1 MLRTRQLLTVACV
14 VCGWGVTSCTSQI
27 PAERSPADTQL
38 PGQQIQLAPE
48 AIETAGIQTTEVV
61 GACLPQTLESSG
73 RIGLN
78 ENRVARVGALLDGRI
93 VEVLANVGDR
103 VVEGQSL
110 AVLQSHEVDDARAEY
125 AKAKA
130 ELERVMSELGYATK
144 VRDRAA
150 RLYELKAGSLEELQ
164 RAEAEVHR
172 SETQILVARAE
183 IGRLE
188 EHLEQI
194 GVSVEGALDEYTR
207 PGAGGGEHFE
217 ELERI
222 PVRSPISGTV
232 LERMVTPGT
241 VVSPSDDLFVVSDLS
256 RLWVQAEVP
265 EAYLPLLHTGQ
276 RVSVRVESYPEE
288 VFPAHLAH
296 VGDILN
302 PATRTVQVRC
312 VAENPEGRLRPE
324 MYAAVVLDLGAGE
337 EALVVPTAA
346 LQDIDGETIVFVLTG
361 EGLFERRPVTLGRR
375 AEHRVSVLDGL
386 KEGERVVT
394 EGSFLL
400 KSEMLKSRM
409 QEE

>member
-1 MLRTRQLLTVACV
+1 LTVLWIF
-14 VCGWGVTSCTSQI
+14 CGLGAPSCTSQI
-27 PAERSPADTQL
+27 PSEEIFTETQQ
-38 PGQQIQLAPE
+38 PSHQIELAPE
-48 AIETAGIQTTEVV
+48 AIETAGIQTAEVV
-61 GACLPQTLESSG
+61 RARLPQTLESPA

-103 VVEGQSL
+103 VEERQLL

-130 ELERVMSELGYATK
+130 ELERAMSELGYTTK

-164 RAEAEVHR
+164 RAEAELRR

-188 EHLEQI
+188 EHLEHI
-194 GVSVEGALDEYTR
+194 GVSSEGALDEYTQ
-207 PGAGGGEHFE
+207 PGTGRAEHFS

-222 PVRSPISGTV
+222 PVRSPIMGTV
-232 LERMVTPGT
+232 LQRLVTPGT
-241 VVSPSDDLFVVSDLS
+241 VVSPSDDLFVVSNLS
-256 RLWVQAEVP
+256 RLWVHAEVP

-276 RVSVRVESYPEE
+276 RVSVRVESYPGV
-288 VFPAHLAH
+288 VFPAQLAH
-296 VGDILN
+296 VGDVLN

-324 MYAAVVLDLGAGE
+324 MYASVVFDLGAGDE
-337 EALVVPTAA
+337 MLVVPKTA
-346 LQDIDGETIVFVLTG
+346 LQDIDGEAIVFVLTG
-361 EGLFERRPVTLGRR
+361 DGLFERRPVSLGRS
-375 AEHRVSVLDGL
+375 AADRVSVLDGL
-386 KEGERVVT
+386 KQGERVVT